1 MSQIGME
8 WQLDVELPAHP
19 KTHIEETYNC
29 CYKLVENGN
38 DLSYRLHPNGLC
50 LIGLAPEHAALR
62 IKGGGG
68 ESQPGQ
74 PPALSTAG
82 PGADSA
88 SAGSVPQDGSQP
100 AQLAGG
106 DAANQQQQDGAALSE
121 AAAQRREGND
131 ARLVLTE
138 KLVQAEFRKGR
149 GPLLQVESVLGRLFC
164 GGTEHVLRCGVRG
177 LLVELNTQLP
187 DARGRE
193 LLSALEDGYLAI
205 LDVKAAEAQQLLQ
218 GCLTL
223 DQYMQ
228 QRQELAKEP
237 AESAPL

>member
-62 IKGGGG
+62 INGGGG
-68 ESQPGQ
+68 ESQTVQ

-88 SAGSVPQDGSQP
+88 SAGRVLQDGSQP
-100 AQLAGG
+100 AQRAGG

-121 AAAQRREGND
+121 AAAQRRDGSD

-149 GPLLQVESVLGRLFC
+149 GPLLQVESILGR
-164 GGTEHVLRCGVRG
+164 
-177 LLVELNTQLP
+177 
-187 DARGRE
+187 
-193 LLSALEDGYLAI
+193 
-205 LDVKAAEAQQLLQ
+205 
-218 GCLTL
+218 
-223 DQYMQ
+223 
-228 QRQELAKEP
+228 
-237 AESAPL
+237 